1 MNTSIGCI
9 YNVPLNITEDEIKD
23 VLKQQ
28 NVSNCV
34 RLGFT
39 TRGVFSFTVDT
50 LWFINRTL
58 FIFMLLTTFKTHSGL
73 AAV

>member
-28 NVSNCV
+28 NVSNCA
-34 RLGFT
+34 RLTYF
-39 TRGVFSFTVDT
+39 DKD
-50 LWFINRTL
+50 IY
-58 FIFMLLTTFKTHSGL
+58 I
-73 AAV
+73 

>member
-9 YNVPLNITEDEIKD
+9 DNVPLNITEDEIKD

-34 RLGFT
+34 RLTYFDKEKKE
-39 TRGVFSFTVDT
+39 RDQVYPSYMKQYIYIWI
-50 LWFINRTL
+50 L
-58 FIFMLLTTFKTHSGL
+58 
-73 AAV
+73 

>member
-1 MNTSIGCI
+1 M

-34 RLGFT
+34 RLTYFDKEKKERQPSNTVKLYFT
-39 TRGVFSFTVDT
+39 
-50 LWFINRTL
+50 
-58 FIFMLLTTFKTHSGL
+58 
-73 AAV
+73 